1 MKAVAELVP
10 CGHTAADVGCD
21 HGFVSIYLAQHDI
34 CPRVFA
40 GDVRKSNRMK
50 AVAELVPC
58 GHTAAD
64 VGCDHGF
71 VSIYLAQHDICP
83 RVFAGDVRKGPLDRA
98 KEHIRESGLSDRIT
112 AVLSDGLK
120 NIPVAGKEEHG
131 EICGADG
138 FGPLD
143 RAKEHI
149 RESGLSDRITAV
161 LSDGLKNIPVAGKEE
176 HGEICGADGFIAAGM
191 GGKLIVQILTDVPE
205 KTEALKWCVLSPQ
218 SEIWL
223 VRQKLTELGF
233 LILREN
239 MVLEDGK
246 YYPVPEKTE
255 ALKWCVLSPQSE
267 IWLVRQKL
275 TELGFLIL
283 RENMVLEDGKYYP
296 MMLAVREAEAE
307 WSNEAADVRK
317 KNSVLFGRMSAAGF
331 TEEERERA
339 ADWLGAR
346 LIEEGNAVLI
356 SFLGHIMSTDE
367 LLLAGMPETA
377 ASGKED
383 GLVED
388 TVLEAKQERIAL
400 RRREIERRMELS
412 GKVLGFLMPETAA
425 SGKED
430 GLVEDTV
437 LEAKQE
443 RIALRRREIE
453 RRMELSGKVLGFL
466 GKE

>member
-1 MKAVAELVP
+1 
-10 CGHTAADVGCD
+10 
-21 HGFVSIYLAQHDI
+21 
-34 CPRVFA
+34 
-40 GDVRKSNRMK
+40 MK

-120 NIPVAGKEEHG
+120 NIPVAG
-131 EICGADG
+131 
-138 FGPLD
+138 
-143 RAKEHI
+143 R
-149 RESGLSDRITAV
+149 
-161 LSDGLKNIPVAGKEE
+161 EE

-246 YYPVPEKTE
+246 YYP
-255 ALKWCVLSPQSE
+255 
-267 IWLVRQKL
+267 
-275 TELGFLIL
+275 
-283 RENMVLEDGKYYP
+283 

-307 WSNEAADVRK
+307 WSSEAADVRK
-317 KNSVLFGRMSAAGF
+317 KNSVLFERMSATGF

-367 LLLAGMPETA
+367 LLLAGMPE
-377 ASGKED
+377 
-383 GLVED
+383 
-388 TVLEAKQERIAL
+388 
-400 RRREIERRMELS
+400 M
-412 GKVLGFLMPETAA
+412 AA

>member
-1 MKAVAELVP
+1 M
-10 CGHTAADVGCD
+10 
-21 HGFVSIYLAQHDI
+21 
-34 CPRVFA
+34 
-40 GDVRKSNRMK
+40 
-50 AVAELVPC
+50 
-58 GHTAAD
+58 
-64 VGCDHGF
+64 
-71 VSIYLAQHDICP
+71 
-83 RVFAGDVRKGPLDRA
+83 DRA
-98 KEHIRESGLSDRIT
+98 KEHIRESGLS
-112 AVLSDGLK
+112 G
-120 NIPVAGKEEHG
+120 
-131 EICGADG
+131 
-138 FGPLD
+138 
-143 RAKEHI
+143 
-149 RESGLSDRITAV
+149 RITAV

-246 YYPVPEKTE
+246 YYP
-255 ALKWCVLSPQSE
+255 
-267 IWLVRQKL
+267 
-275 TELGFLIL
+275 
-283 RENMVLEDGKYYP
+283 

-307 WSNEAADVRK
+307 WSSEAADVRK
-317 KNSVLFGRMSAAGF
+317 KNSVLFERMSAAGF
-331 TEEERERA
+331 IEEERERA

-412 GKVLGFLMPETAA
+412 GKVLGFF
-425 SGKED
+425 GKE
-430 GLVEDTV
+430 
-437 LEAKQE
+437 
-443 RIALRRREIE
+443 
-453 RRMELSGKVLGFL
+453 
-466 GKE
+466 

>member
-1 MKAVAELVP
+1 
-10 CGHTAADVGCD
+10 
-21 HGFVSIYLAQHDI
+21 
-34 CPRVFA
+34 
-40 GDVRKSNRMK
+40 MK

-138 FGPLD
+138 F
-143 RAKEHI
+143 
-149 RESGLSDRITAV
+149 
-161 LSDGLKNIPVAGKEE
+161 
-176 HGEICGADGFIAAGM
+176 IAAGM
-191 GGKLIVQILTDVPE
+191 GGKLIVQILTD
-205 KTEALKWCVLSPQ
+205 
-218 SEIWL
+218 
-223 VRQKLTELGF
+223 
-233 LILREN
+233 
-239 MVLEDGK
+239 
-246 YYPVPEKTE
+246 VPEKTE

-388 TVLEAKQERIAL
+388 TVREAKQERIAL

-412 GKVLGFLMPETAA
+412 GKVLGFFRGE
-425 SGKED
+425 
-430 GLVEDTV
+430 
-437 LEAKQE
+437 
-443 RIALRRREIE
+443 
-453 RRMELSGKVLGFL
+453 
-466 GKE
+466 

>member
-1 MKAVAELVP
+1 
-10 CGHTAADVGCD
+10 
-21 HGFVSIYLAQHDI
+21 
-34 CPRVFA
+34 
-40 GDVRKSNRMK
+40 MK

-138 FGPLD
+138 F
-143 RAKEHI
+143 
-149 RESGLSDRITAV
+149 
-161 LSDGLKNIPVAGKEE
+161 
-176 HGEICGADGFIAAGM
+176 IAAGM
-191 GGKLIVQILTDVPE
+191 GGKLIVQILTD
-205 KTEALKWCVLSPQ
+205 
-218 SEIWL
+218 
-223 VRQKLTELGF
+223 
-233 LILREN
+233 
-239 MVLEDGK
+239 
-246 YYPVPEKTE
+246 VPEKTE

-388 TVLEAKQERIAL
+388 TVR
-400 RRREIERRMELS
+400 
-412 GKVLGFLMPETAA
+412 
-425 SGKED
+425 
-430 GLVEDTV
+430 
-437 LEAKQE
+437 EAKQE

>member
-40 GDVRKSNRMK
+40 GDVRK
-50 AVAELVPC
+50 
-58 GHTAAD
+58 
-64 VGCDHGF
+64 
-71 VSIYLAQHDICP
+71 
-83 RVFAGDVRKGPLDRA
+83 
-98 KEHIRESGLSDRIT
+98 
-112 AVLSDGLK
+112 
-120 NIPVAGKEEHG
+120 
-131 EICGADG
+131 
-138 FGPLD
+138 GPLD

-246 YYPVPEKTE
+246 YYPM
-255 ALKWCVLSPQSE
+255 
-267 IWLVRQKL
+267 I
-275 TELGFLIL
+275 
-283 RENMVLEDGKYYP
+283 
-296 MMLAVREAEAE
+296 LAVREAEAE
-307 WSNEAADVRK
+307 WSSEAADVRK

-388 TVLEAKQERIAL
+388 MVLEAKQERIAL

-412 GKVLGFLMPETAA
+412 GKVLGFF
-425 SGKED
+425 GKE
-430 GLVEDTV
+430 
-437 LEAKQE
+437 
-443 RIALRRREIE
+443 
-453 RRMELSGKVLGFL
+453 
-466 GKE
+466 

>member
-1 MKAVAELVP
+1 
-10 CGHTAADVGCD
+10 
-21 HGFVSIYLAQHDI
+21 
-34 CPRVFA
+34 
-40 GDVRKSNRMK
+40 MK

-138 FGPLD
+138 F
-143 RAKEHI
+143 
-149 RESGLSDRITAV
+149 
-161 LSDGLKNIPVAGKEE
+161 
-176 HGEICGADGFIAAGM
+176 IAAGM
-191 GGKLIVQILTDVPE
+191 GGKLIVQILTDVPG
-205 KTEALKWCVLSPQ
+205 KTEV
-218 SEIWL
+218 
-223 VRQKLTELGF
+223 
-233 LILREN
+233 
-239 MVLEDGK
+239 
-246 YYPVPEKTE
+246 
-255 ALKWCVLSPQSE
+255 LKWCVLSPQSE

-307 WSNEAADVRK
+307 WSSEAADVRK
-317 KNSVLFGRMSAAGF
+317 KNSVLFERMSAAGF

-388 TVLEAKQERIAL
+388 TVREAKQERIAL

-412 GKVLGFLMPETAA
+412 GKVLGFF
-425 SGKED
+425 GKE
-430 GLVEDTV
+430 
-437 LEAKQE
+437 
-443 RIALRRREIE
+443 
-453 RRMELSGKVLGFL
+453 
-466 GKE
+466 

>member
-1 MKAVAELVP
+1 M
-10 CGHTAADVGCD
+10 
-21 HGFVSIYLAQHDI
+21 
-34 CPRVFA
+34 
-40 GDVRKSNRMK
+40 
-50 AVAELVPC
+50 
-58 GHTAAD
+58 
-64 VGCDHGF
+64 
-71 VSIYLAQHDICP
+71 
-83 RVFAGDVRKGPLDRA
+83 
-98 KEHIRESGLSDRIT
+98 
-112 AVLSDGLK
+112 
-120 NIPVAGKEEHG
+120 
-131 EICGADG
+131 
-138 FGPLD
+138 D

-205 KTEALKWCVLSPQ
+205 KT
-218 SEIWL
+218 
-223 VRQKLTELGF
+223 G
-233 LILREN
+233 
-239 MVLEDGK
+239 
-246 YYPVPEKTE
+246 

-388 TVLEAKQERIAL
+388 TVR
-400 RRREIERRMELS
+400 
-412 GKVLGFLMPETAA
+412 
-425 SGKED
+425 
-430 GLVEDTV
+430 
-437 LEAKQE
+437 EAKQE